1 MVEAIQ
7 GFMWVVEDCCRMK
20 SANGKV
26 SGAIIGQFA
35 VVATAA

>member
-7 GFMWVVEDCCRMK
+7 GFMRVVEDCCHVA

-35 VVATAA
+35 VVATAS